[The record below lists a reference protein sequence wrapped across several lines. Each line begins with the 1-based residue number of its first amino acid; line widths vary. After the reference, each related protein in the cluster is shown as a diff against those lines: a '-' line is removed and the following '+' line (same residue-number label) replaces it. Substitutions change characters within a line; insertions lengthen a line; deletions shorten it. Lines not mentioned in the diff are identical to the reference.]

1 MASKIIFSTQIH
13 LSQKLF
19 AFPATFPPT
28 KRKKNHILLTL
39 QMIQTLLKNLMLN
52 FSPVETFI
60 VHARHQFRKIF
71 KLIHKRNIL
80 KFSEAPHKYIFFF
93 SFSLHFCVLCTVLTF
108 TCYFCKRNCTTTGNN
123 ETSVPNSNS
132 QLTVHPRSNTPECP
146 SKNNR
151 NKS

>member
-19 AFPATFPPT
+19 AFPATFPAT

-52 FSPVETFI
+52 FSTVETFI

-80 KFSEAPHKYIFFF
+80 KFSEAPYKYIFFC
-93 SFSLHFCVLCTVLTF
+93 SFSLHFCVLCTVVTF
-108 TCYFCKRNCTTTGNN
+108 TCNFCKRNCTTTGNN
-123 ETSVPNSNS
+123 VTSAPNSNS
-132 QLTVHPRSNTPECP
+132 QLTVHPRSKYTRMPQQ
-146 SKNNR
+146 K
-151 NKS
+151 